1 MKILL
6 IRPKPHKETIGLQ
19 SVMICEPLELMTLKS
34 VLTANGHNIEII
46 DMILEKKSLLF
57 FIKKYNPEI
66 VGFTGYISHIGV
78 IKEYARIAKEYNS
91 EIKIVV
97 GGVHAEV
104 YPKDFQDNNIDKICS
119 SAQDMYNFLNCK
131 DKTPRL
137 PDRNLP
143 EKYRKAYYYL
153 FHKNC
158 ALIKTSFGCPYNCDF
173 CFCKEVA
180 PYSAREIDD
189 VIKELL
195 TIEQK
200 EVYIVDDD
208 FLFNRKRL
216 LEFAEK
222 LEKNNIKKRYLVY
235 GRADF
240 IANNE
245 DIIKRLKENGLRA
258 VIVGLEAAN
267 QEELDN
273 FNKKTKISDNI
284 QAVKILQKYDIECYG
299 TVILGMDWDKSNFK
313 RLYEFLS
320 KLNLV
325 FVNLQPLTPM
335 PCTKIYDEYKEKFI
349 IPYKEHEKWDMAH
362 LVLQPEKL
370 TVREFYFQI
379 LKLYYLLSL
388 NPKSA
393 LYMIKKY
400 GLCETL
406 KLSIGA
412 MHVALQYINK
422 IIRG

>member
-6 IRPKPHKETIGLQ
+6 VRPKPHKETIGLQ

-34 VLTANGHNIEII
+34 VLCANDHKVIII
-46 DMILEKKSLLF
+46 DMILENKKLLY
-57 FIKKYNPEI
+57 FIKKYNPD
-66 VGFTGYISHIGV
+66 VVAFTGYISHINV
-78 IKEYARIAKEYNS
+78 IKNYSHIVKSFNS
-91 EIKIVV
+91 NIKTIV
-97 GGVHAEV
+97 GGVHSEV
-104 YPKDFQDNNIDKICS
+104 HPVDFIDKNIDKICS
-119 SAQDMYNFLNCK
+119 NAYDLYNFLNCK
-131 DKTPRL
+131 DIKERL
-137 PDRNLP
+137 PDRGLP
-143 EKYRKAYYYL
+143 VKYRKKYYYL

-173 CFCKEVA
+173 CFCKEVSS
-180 PYSAREIDD
+180 YKTREIDN

-195 TIEQK
+195 TIEQR

-208 FLFNRKRL
+208 FLFNRERL

-222 LEKNNIKKRYLVY
+222 LEKHNIKKKYLVY

-258 VIVGLEAAN
+258 VIVGIESST

-273 FNKKTKISDNI
+273 YNKKTKVTDNI
-284 QAVKILQKYDIECYG
+284 KAVSILKKYDIECYG
-299 TVILGMDWDKSNFK
+299 TVILGMDWDKDNFK
-313 RLYEFLS
+313 KLYKFLS
-320 KLNLV
+320 ELNLV

-335 PCTKIYDEYKEKFI
+335 PGTKLFEKYKEKFI
-349 IPYKEHEKWDMAH
+349 IPYREHEKWDMAH
-362 LVLQPEKL
+362 LVLKPEKL
-370 TVREFYFQI
+370 TVREYYFQI

-388 NPKSA
+388 KPKSS

-400 GLCETL
+400 GFINTI
-406 KLSIGA
+406 KLGFGA
-412 MHVALQYINK
+412 MHVVIQYIMK

>member
-6 IRPKPHKETIGLQ
+6 IRPKPHNETIGLQ
-19 SVMICEPLELMTLKS
+19 SIMICEPLELMTLKS
-34 VLTANGHNIEII
+34 VLIANNHNVDII
-46 DMILEKKSLLF
+46 DMILEKKSLLYF
-57 FIKKYNPEI
+57 LKKYNPDA
-66 VGFTGYISHIGV
+66 VGFTGYISHINI
-78 IKEYARIAKEYNS
+78 IKEYSKITKKYNS
-91 EIKIVV
+91 NIKILV

-104 YPKDFQDNNIDKICS
+104 YPVDFKDNNIDKICS
-119 SAQDMYNFLNCK
+119 SAQDMYDFLNCT
-131 DKTPRL
+131 DKTERL

-143 EKYRKAYYYL
+143 KKYRKAYYYL

-173 CFCKEVA
+173 CFCKEVS
-180 PYSAREIDD
+180 PYKTRKIDD

-208 FLFNRKRL
+208 FLFNKERL
-216 LEFAEK
+216 IEFAEK

-245 DIIKRLKENGLRA
+245 DIIKRLKEIGLRA
-258 VIVGLEAAN
+258 VIVGLEAAS

-273 FNKKTKISDNI
+273 FNKRTKLLDNI
-284 QAVKILQKYDIECYG
+284 KAVKILKKYDIECYG
-299 TVILGMDWDKSNFK
+299 TVILGMDWGKSNFDK
-313 RLYEFLS
+313 LYKFLS

-335 PCTKIYDEYKEKFI
+335 PCTKLFDEYKEKFI
-349 IPYKEHEKWDMAH
+349 IPYDEHEKWDMAH
-362 LVLQPEKL
+362 LVLKPENL

-393 LYMIKKY
+393 WYMIKKY
-400 GLCETL
+400 GFFETL
-406 KLSIGA
+406 KLSFGA
-412 MHVALQYINK
+412 MHVALQYVNK

>member
-6 IRPKPHKETIGLQ
+6 IRPRPHSETIGLQ

-34 VLTANGHNIEII
+34 VLKANNHDVTII
-46 DMILEKKSLLF
+46 DMILEKKSLLYF
-57 FIKKYNPEI
+57 LKKYNPDVI
-66 VGFTGYISHIGV
+66 GFTGYISHINV
-78 IKEYARIAKEYNS
+78 IKEYSQISKKYNS
-91 EIKIVV
+91 NIKTIV
-97 GGVHAEV
+97 GGVQAEV
-104 YPKDFQDNNIDKICS
+104 YPSDFQDNNIDKICS
-119 SAQDMYNFLNCK
+119 SAQDMYDFLNCT
-131 DKTPRL
+131 DNTPRL

-143 EKYRKAYYYL
+143 QKYRKAYYYL

-158 ALIKTSFGCPYNCDF
+158 SLIKTSFGCPYNCDF
-173 CFCKEVA
+173 CFCKEIS
-180 PYSAREIDD
+180 PYKAREIDD

-195 TIEQK
+195 TIEQD

-208 FLFNRKRL
+208 FLFNRERL

-222 LEKNNIKKRYLVY
+222 LEKYNIKKRYLVY

-245 DIIKRLKENGLRA
+245 DVIKRLKEVGLRA
-258 VIVGLEAAN
+258 VIVGLESAS
-267 QEELDN
+267 QEELDG
-273 FNKKTKISDNI
+273 FNKRTKISDNI
-284 QAVKILQKYDIECYG
+284 EAVKVLKKYDIECYG
-299 TVILGMDWDKSNFK
+299 TVILGMDWDKSNFD
-313 RLYEFLS
+313 RLYKFLS

-335 PCTKIYDEYKEKFI
+335 PHTKLFDKYKDKTI
-349 IPYKEHEKWDMAH
+349 IPYNEHEKWDMAH

-388 NPKSA
+388 RPKSA

-400 GLCETL
+400 GFLETI
-406 KLSIGA
+406 KLSYGA
-412 MHVALQYINK
+412 MHVALQYVIK
-422 IIRG
+422 IIKG